1 MTNFLPYA
9 IIAGIAIVF
18 FVICYIMYSGGGH
31 SESSPQTEK
40 KGNTKTKMRYDSEPQ
55 PLRRV
60 QHRSPATVKH
70 ARQLPKEADDEETA
84 PLPQVPKMTLGERR
98 EHPSETAFVTTKGE
112 AVRRN
117 GKIVYKEAP
126 KAQEAPVRKG
136 PNADDLDAT
145 RVLSRDEILEA
156 MEKVD
161 KEEAA
166 AYKAR
171 EEEAKRARQRQAEQ
185 EKEAQEQQLAR
196 NRERREQARREAA
209 AAKEADA
216 RREERA
222 RWAEEVAQ
230 TEEDKPP
237 LADMAAIVS
246 ADLAAKDGGPA
257 APVVKKKAAPAA
269 EPPSSGTE
277 TPKDTHRKHIV
288 RDVMAE
294 TAKAAGQTAVAAKAS
309 AVGKKKVISDATRV
323 MEGPVVSESMKAVA
337 SQLEQT
343 QRMEPIH
350 IDTAMMAKK
359 KAVPEET
366 MVMPPIRAH
375 KSQEKATPVV
385 KPAPVVKPSQTSWD
399 SNTSGTDTRNPSLG
413 SAPHYAS
420 VWESESTVDSPVVR
434 QCVAHFLRQ
443 YGVVSPELQQQ
454 TEYITSA
461 AFDQIGCQS
470 DAERQQALAPLIV
483 QEALQNVQ
491 KAYAAHPD
499 DYVGTIALQAFYD
512 IVHCSPI
519 STRHLVAI
527 DALKVMPYL
536 TQGHYQIL
544 AILLLF
550 LYSRN
555 SNNVDKDSFC
565 RYIDKYV
572 YPFLDGF
579 PTERPYY
586 QQLDYLHCTAFE
598 AKETHFAEILS
609 DSYPLLFRYRGF
621 TEEELRKALKG
632 KRIPDEFI
640 VPSFNS
646 PLVKLAMVDE
656 SMAKRF
662 FRMTGINDRNM
673 QDHILRLAKKRPAN
687 FSGEEAL
694 DIMEDISPVLADL
707 GDIWDSSLLRVSTL
721 SLLGLYLAQGFVKE
735 IIGEEFDLSRWFE

>member
-18 FVICYIMYSGGGH
+18 FVICYILYSSGEK

-40 KGNTKTKMRYDSEPQ
+40 QNGKTKTRTRYDGGPQ
-55 PLRRV
+55 PRKV
-60 QHRSPATVKH
+60 QHRRPATVKH
-70 ARQLPKEADDEETA
+70 ARQLPNVAVEEDTE

-98 EHPSETAFVTTKGE
+98 EHPEETAFVTTKGE
-112 AVRRN
+112 AVRHN
-117 GKIVYKEAP
+117 GKIVYREASV
-126 KAQEAPVRKG
+126 PVRRG
-136 PNADDLDAT
+136 PNADSVDAT
-145 RVLSRDEILEA
+145 QVLSRDEILEA

-171 EEEAKRARQRQAEQ
+171 EEEAKLARQRQE
-185 EKEAQEQQLAR
+185 EKEREEQEQQLAR
-196 NRERREQARREAA
+196 HRERREQARRAA
-209 AAKEADA
+209 AVAEAEDDGNG
-216 RREERA
+216 RRQ
-222 RWAEEVAQ
+222 WS
-230 TEEDKPP
+230 EDLSDTKDEKPP
-237 LADMAAIVS
+237 LPDMAAGVS
-246 ADLAAKDGGPA
+246 ADLAEKTRAAADGAPIEAKAEPKVDVKVVPA
-257 APVVKKKAAPAA
+257 RPQEKAASAN
-269 EPPSSGTE
+269 
-277 TPKDTHRKHIV
+277 
-288 RDVMAE
+288 
-294 TAKAAGQTAVAAKAS
+294 TAVSEADGVPEETQVLRAPDLK
-309 AVGKKKVISDATRV
+309 
-323 MEGPVVSESMKAVA
+323 GPEKQEVVSEGMKAVA
-337 SQLEQT
+337 SQLEKT

-350 IDTAMMAKK
+350 IDAATTAKK
-359 KAVPEET
+359 SSPDET
-366 MVMPPIRAH
+366 MVMPPVRAH

-385 KPAPVVKPSQTSWD
+385 KPAQASWE
-399 SNTSGTDTRNPSLG
+399 SGSSGLDLRTPPASSDLHRPSL
-413 SAPHYAS
+413 
-420 VWESESTVDSPVVR
+420 WEQDSTVESPVVR
-434 QCVAHFLRQ
+434 QCVSHFLRQ

-461 AFDQIGCQS
+461 AFDQIGCKT
-470 DAERQQALAPLIV
+470 DAERQQAMAPLIA

-499 DYVGTIALQAFYD
+499 DYVATIALQAFYD
-512 IVHCSPI
+512 IINGSPI

-536 TQGHYQIL
+536 SQSHYQIL

-555 SNNVDKDSFC
+555 SHNVDKDSFC
-565 RYIDKYV
+565 QYIDKYI
-572 YPFLDGF
+572 YPFLEGF

-598 AKETHFAEILS
+598 VKETHFAEILS

-632 KRIPDEFI
+632 MRLSDEFI
-640 VPSFNS
+640 VQSFNS

-662 FRMTGINDRNM
+662 FRMTGLTDRNI

>member
-18 FVICYIMYSGGGH
+18 FVICYILYSSGEK

-40 KGNTKTKMRYDSEPQ
+40 QNGKTKTRTRYDGGPQ
-55 PLRRV
+55 PRKV
-60 QHRSPATVKH
+60 QHRRPATVKH
-70 ARQLPKEADDEETA
+70 ARQLPNVAVEEDTE

-98 EHPSETAFVTTKGE
+98 EHPEETAFVTTKGE
-112 AVRRN
+112 AVRHN
-117 GKIVYKEAP
+117 GKIVYREASV
-126 KAQEAPVRKG
+126 PVRRG
-136 PNADDLDAT
+136 PNADSVDAT
-145 RVLSRDEILEA
+145 QVLSRDEILEA

-171 EEEAKRARQRQAEQ
+171 EEEAKLARQRQE
-185 EKEAQEQQLAR
+185 EKEREEQEQQLAR
-196 NRERREQARREAA
+196 HRERREQARRAA
-209 AAKEADA
+209 AVAEAEDDGNG
-216 RREERA
+216 RRQ
-222 RWAEEVAQ
+222 WS
-230 TEEDKPP
+230 EDLSDTKDEKPP
-237 LADMAAIVS
+237 LADMAAVVS
-246 ADLAAKDGGPA
+246 ADLAEKTRAAADGAPIEAK
-257 APVVKKKAAPAA
+257 A
-269 EPPSSGTE
+269 EP
-277 TPKDTHRKHIV
+277 KV
-288 RDVMAE
+288 DVKVVPARPQE
-294 TAKAAGQTAVAAKAS
+294 KATSANTAVPEADGVPEATQVLRSPDLKMPAK
-309 AVGKKKVISDATRV
+309 
-323 MEGPVVSESMKAVA
+323 EGAVVSEGMKAVA
-337 SQLEQT
+337 SQLEKT

-350 IDTAMMAKK
+350 IDAATTAKK
-359 KAVPEET
+359 SSPDET
-366 MVMPPIRAH
+366 MVMPPVRAH

-385 KPAPVVKPSQTSWD
+385 KPAQASWE
-399 SNTSGTDTRNPSLG
+399 SGSSGLDLRTPPASSDLHRPSL
-413 SAPHYAS
+413 
-420 VWESESTVDSPVVR
+420 WEQDSTVESPVVR
-434 QCVAHFLRQ
+434 QCVSHFLRQ

-461 AFDQIGCQS
+461 AFDQIGCKT
-470 DAERQQALAPLIV
+470 DAERQQAMAPLIA

-499 DYVGTIALQAFYD
+499 DYVATIALQAFYD
-512 IVHCSPI
+512 IINGSPI

-536 TQGHYQIL
+536 SQSHYQIL

-555 SNNVDKDSFC
+555 SHNVDKDSFC
-565 RYIDKYV
+565 QYIDKYI
-572 YPFLDGF
+572 YPFLEGF

-598 AKETHFAEILS
+598 VKETHFAEILS

-632 KRIPDEFI
+632 MRLSDEFI
-640 VPSFNS
+640 VQSFNS

-662 FRMTGINDRNM
+662 FRMTGLTDRNI

>member
-18 FVICYIMYSGGGH
+18 FVICYILYSSGEK

-40 KGNTKTKMRYDSEPQ
+40 QNGKTKTRTRYDGGPQ
-55 PLRRV
+55 PRKV
-60 QHRSPATVKH
+60 QHRRPATVKH
-70 ARQLPKEADDEETA
+70 ARQLPNVAVEEDTE

-98 EHPSETAFVTTKGE
+98 EHPEETAFVTTKGE
-112 AVRRN
+112 AVRHN
-117 GKIVYKEAP
+117 GKIVYREASV
-126 KAQEAPVRKG
+126 PVRRG
-136 PNADDLDAT
+136 PNADSVDAT
-145 RVLSRDEILEA
+145 QVLSRDEILEA

-171 EEEAKRARQRQAEQ
+171 EEEAKLARQRQE
-185 EKEAQEQQLAR
+185 EKEREEQEQQLAR
-196 NRERREQARREAA
+196 HRERREQARRAA
-209 AAKEADA
+209 AVAEAEDDGNG
-216 RREERA
+216 RRQ
-222 RWAEEVAQ
+222 WS
-230 TEEDKPP
+230 EDLSDTKDEKPP
-237 LADMAAIVS
+237 LADMAAVVS
-246 ADLAAKDGGPA
+246 ADLAEKTRAAADGAPIEAKAEPKVDVKVVPA
-257 APVVKKKAAPAA
+257 RPQDKAASAN
-269 EPPSSGTE
+269 
-277 TPKDTHRKHIV
+277 
-288 RDVMAE
+288 
-294 TAKAAGQTAVAAKAS
+294 TAVSEADGVPEETQVLRAPDLK
-309 AVGKKKVISDATRV
+309 
-323 MEGPVVSESMKAVA
+323 GPEKQEVVSEGMKAVA
-337 SQLEQT
+337 SQLEKT

-350 IDTAMMAKK
+350 IDAATTAKK
-359 KAVPEET
+359 SSPDET
-366 MVMPPIRAH
+366 MVMPPVRAH

-385 KPAPVVKPSQTSWD
+385 KPAQASWE
-399 SNTSGTDTRNPSLG
+399 SGSSGLDLRTPPASSDLHRPSL
-413 SAPHYAS
+413 
-420 VWESESTVDSPVVR
+420 WEQDSTVESPVVR
-434 QCVAHFLRQ
+434 QCVSHFLRQ

-461 AFDQIGCQS
+461 AFDQIGCKT
-470 DAERQQALAPLIV
+470 DAERQQAMAPLIA

-499 DYVGTIALQAFYD
+499 DYVATIALQAFYD
-512 IVHCSPI
+512 IINGSPI

-536 TQGHYQIL
+536 SQSHYQIL

-555 SNNVDKDSFC
+555 SHNVDKDSFC
-565 RYIDKYV
+565 QYIDKYI
-572 YPFLDGF
+572 YPFLEGF

-598 AKETHFAEILS
+598 VKETHFAEILS

-632 KRIPDEFI
+632 MRLSDEFI
-640 VPSFNS
+640 VQSFNS

-662 FRMTGINDRNM
+662 FRMTGLTDRNI

>member
-1 MTNFLPYA
+1 
-9 IIAGIAIVF
+9 
-18 FVICYIMYSGGGH
+18 
-31 SESSPQTEK
+31 
-40 KGNTKTKMRYDSEPQ
+40 
-55 PLRRV
+55 
-60 QHRSPATVKH
+60 
-70 ARQLPKEADDEETA
+70 
-84 PLPQVPKMTLGERR
+84 
-98 EHPSETAFVTTKGE
+98 
-112 AVRRN
+112 
-117 GKIVYKEAP
+117 
-126 KAQEAPVRKG
+126 
-136 PNADDLDAT
+136 
-145 RVLSRDEILEA
+145 
-156 MEKVD
+156 
-161 KEEAA
+161 
-166 AYKAR
+166 
-171 EEEAKRARQRQAEQ
+171 
-185 EKEAQEQQLAR
+185 
-196 NRERREQARREAA
+196 
-209 AAKEADA
+209 
-216 RREERA
+216 
-222 RWAEEVAQ
+222 
-230 TEEDKPP
+230 
-237 LADMAAIVS
+237 MAAIVS
-246 ADLAAKDGGPA
+246 ADLAAKDGGAAPA
-257 APVVKKKAAPAA
+257 ARKQAAPAA
-269 EPPSSGTE
+269 ETAASETE
-277 TPKDTHRKHIV
+277 APKDTHRKHIL

-294 TAKAAGQTAVAAKAS
+294 TAKAAGQAAGTAKAVTDAPSAAKKR
-309 AVGKKKVISDATRV
+309 AVSEATQV
-323 MEGPVVSESMKAVA
+323 LEGPVVSEGMKAVA

-350 IDTAMMAKK
+350 IDSAMTAKK

-413 SAPHYAS
+413 NAPHYAS

-434 QCVAHFLRQ
+434 QCVSHFLRQ

-461 AFDQIGCQS
+461 AFDQIGCQT
-470 DAERQQALAPLIV
+470 DTERQQALAPLIV

-555 SNNVDKDSFC
+555 SHNVDKDSFC

-632 KRIPDEFI
+632 KRIPNEFI

-694 DIMEDISPVLADL
+694 DIMEDISPVLAEL